1 MIVWGFF
8 LILAMDKDALHD
20 DGKYSDFT
28 QAYV

>member
-8 LILAMDKDALHD
+8 LILAMDKDAQD
-20 DGKYSDFT
+20 DGKYSDFN